1 VNPAIITTLASA
13 AGLLVALWTILGN
26 FDKRN
31 QDRFGALEKQIEAA
45 KETLRAEFRGEI
57 GTLRAEVREMRAELR
72 LEIREAGDRRVIGGR
87 D

>member
-1 VNPAIITTLASA
+1 MNPAIITTLASA
-13 AGLLVALWTILGN
+13 TGLLVALWTILGN

-31 QDRFGALEKQIEAA
+31 QDRFSALEKQIEAA

-57 GTLRAEVREMRAELR
+57 GTLRAEIREMRADVR
-72 LEIREAGDRRVIGGR
+72 LEIKEAGDRRVIGGR